1 MGRRKMTS
9 QENTSRRLVIVTGDK
24 GGVGKSTFARG
35 LLQAWIDEQ
44 QDFVAFDADVS
55 NPQIKRFYSTEC
67 TIEPLNIF
75 KRGQTDI
82 FLQGLGKYIF
92 TPDKSIEDG
101 ETGKVVFSSKSLF
114 LLELP
119 PQSSNILKDFVQ
131 DMDLFET
138 IKNIYQMRVTMVVV
152 ISRTLD
158 SVNQFVN
165 LYSYCQNNV
174 DYIVVK
180 NNFFG
185 EVNEFSRYNNSE
197 IIQKIK
203 SDSAKKQYIHE
214 ICMPDLIEHA
224 YDYLDQQSYSFAKGI
239 QQNDLIAVKGR
250 VTAWLRKFKDS
261 IKPVRHL
268 LGLPNSDAAK

>member
-1 MGRRKMTS
+1 MARKKMTS
-9 QENTSRRLVIVTGDK
+9 QENLSRRLVIVTGDK

-35 LLQAWIDEQ
+35 LLQAWIDAK
-44 QDFVAFDADVS
+44 QDFVAFDADIS
-55 NPQIKRFYSTEC
+55 NPQIKRFYEKEC

-92 TPDKSIEDG
+92 HPDKSIEDG
-101 ETGKVVFSSKSLF
+101 EPGKAVFSEKSLF

-165 LYSYCQNNV
+165 LYSYCQNNA

-185 EVNEFSRYNNSE
+185 EEHEFNRYNNSQV
-197 IIQKIK
+197 IQDIK
-203 SDSAKKQYIHE
+203 ANPENQKYIHE
-214 ICMPDLIEHA
+214 IGMPDLIEHA

-239 QQNDLIAVKGR
+239 QQNNLIAVRGR
-250 VTAWLRKFKDS
+250 VTAWVRNFKEE

-268 LGLPNSDAAK
+268 LGLPNSDAQ

>member
-1 MGRRKMTS
+1 MARKKMTA
-9 QENTSRRLVIVTGDK
+9 QENSSRRLVIVTGDK

-67 TIEPLNIF
+67 TIEPVNIF

-82 FLQGLGKYIF
+82 FLQELGKYIF
-92 TPDKSIEDG
+92 PPDSIEDG
-101 ETGKVVFSSKSLF
+101 KELVSPKSLF

-119 PQSSNILKDFVQ
+119 PQSSNILKDFVN

-185 EVNEFSRYNNSE
+185 EEHEFNRYNNSQV
-197 IIQKIK
+197 IQDIK
-203 SDSAKKQYIHE
+203 ANPENQKYIHE
-214 ICMPDLIEHA
+214 IGMPDLIEHA
-224 YDYLDQQSYSFAKGI
+224 YDYLDRESYSFAKGI

-250 VTAWLRKFKDS
+250 VTAWLRNFKES

>member
-1 MGRRKMTS
+1 MGRRKMTL
-9 QENTSRRLVIVTGDK
+9 QDNLSRRLVIITGDK

-67 TIEPLNIF
+67 TIEPVNIF

-82 FLQGLGKYIF
+82 FLQKLGNFIF
-92 TPDKSIEDG
+92 PPNPVE
-101 ETGKVVFSSKSLF
+101 EGKELISPKSLF

-119 PQSSNILKDFVQ
+119 PQSSNILKDFVI
-131 DMDLFET
+131 DMELFET

-174 DYIVVK
+174 DYVVVK

-185 EVNEFSRYNNSE
+185 ENDEFNRYNNSQVIKDIKANSE
-197 IIQKIK
+197 NQK
-203 SDSAKKQYIHE
+203 YIHE
-214 ICMPDLIEHA
+214 IGMPDLIEHA

-250 VTAWLRKFKDS
+250 VTAWLRNFKEG

-268 LGLPNSDAAK
+268 LGLPN